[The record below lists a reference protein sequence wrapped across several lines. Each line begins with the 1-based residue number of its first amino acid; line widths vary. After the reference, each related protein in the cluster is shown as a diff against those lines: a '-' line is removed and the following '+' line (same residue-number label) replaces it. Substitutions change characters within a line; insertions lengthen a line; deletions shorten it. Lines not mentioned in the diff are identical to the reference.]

1 VKSSDAKAALA
12 TRAGLATRT
21 GIFPLPVGPAVA
33 CMMAAGI
40 LYWLGFPTKNMWPF
54 AFVTFVPFYLGLYRQ
69 TPRRA
74 LFLGLI
80 AGLVMTCLG
89 FYWLFEML
97 RTFSGFPKPLC
108 MLFVL
113 IINAYQGGRFA
124 LQGWLFARGQAR
136 GWSAPLVFGAS
147 FVASEL
153 LFPLLF
159 PWYFAACIHSF
170 PVLAQSADLGGPI
183 LVGLLLLVVN
193 VAIAEIA
200 VARLTGRPFPHQ
212 LVRAGAI
219 TLTIH
224 VAYGIVRM
232 AMIDKRMAESEAIK
246 VGYVQ
251 GNMGLFQKREDPGE
265 GLRRHKR
272 LTAELKAEGADL
284 VVWSESSVTFAVPE
298 PMYKPFMKARIAEQL
313 GMPAIFG
320 AVVYRTPKDKGDR
333 ERWFNTALV
342 SNEKGDITGRYDKQF
357 LLAFGEYLPFGD
369 TFPKLY
375 EISPNSG
382 RFSKGDSD
390 DSVVLELH
398 GKPHA
403 VTMLICYEDILTSF
417 TNRLVRKGNPELL
430 VNITND
436 AWFGDTSEPWEHLAL
451 AKFRA
456 IEHRRFLV
464 RSTNSGVSA
473 IVDAAGRTLVQSG
486 TFTAERGMTTVRLM
500 RSTTLYELVG
510 DAPWWIV
517 SLGSLVLAF
526 RRRRNGPVQNEK
538 PRQKGDNGELAA

>member
-1 VKSSDAKAALA
+1 MKSSSAKAD
-12 TRAGLATRT
+12 GLAAAK
-21 GIFPLPVGPAVA
+21 GIFPLPLAPALG
-33 CMMAAGI
+33 CMIATGV
-40 LYWLGFPTKNMWPF
+40 LYWLAFPTNNLWPF
-54 AFVTFVPFYLGLYRQ
+54 ALVTFVPFYLGLHRQ

-74 LFLGLI
+74 LFLGLL
-80 AGLVMTCLG
+80 AGLFMTCLG
-89 FYWLFEML
+89 FYWLLEML

-108 MLFVL
+108 MLFVV

-124 LQGWLFARGQAR
+124 LQAWLFARGQQR
-136 GWSAPLVFGAS
+136 GWNAPVVFGAA

-153 LFPLLF
+153 VFPLLF
-159 PWYFAACIHSF
+159 PWYFAACVHTF
-170 PVLAQSADLGGPI
+170 PALTQSADLGGPI
-183 LVGLLLLVVN
+183 LVGLLLVVVN
-193 VAIAEIA
+193 IALAELIIA
-200 VARLTGRPFPHQ
+200 RVTGRPLPHN
-212 LVRAGAI
+212 LVRIAAV
-219 TLTIH
+219 TLTLD
-224 VAYGIVRM
+224 VAYGLLRL
-232 AMIDKRMAESEAIK
+232 AMIDKRMAESEEIK

-313 GMPAIFG
+313 GVPAIFG
-320 AVVYRTPKDKGDR
+320 AVVYRTKDKGDR

-357 LLAFGEYLPFGD
+357 LLAFGEYLPFGE

-382 RFSKGDSD
+382 RFSPGTSD
-390 DSVVLELH
+390 DSVTLEIH

-403 VTMLICYEDILTSF
+403 VTMLVCYEDILTSF

-436 AWFGDTSEPWEHLAL
+436 AWFGDTTEPWEHLAL

-473 IVDAAGRTLVQSG
+473 IVDAAGRTLIQSG
-486 TFTAERGMTTVRLM
+486 TFKAERGMTKVRLM
-500 RSTTLYELVG
+500 RSTTLYELSG
-510 DAPWWIV
+510 DAPWWLASV
-517 SLGSLVLAF
+517 ASVVMAF
-526 RRRRNGPVQNEK
+526 RRRKPREGQENPAGPNA
-538 PRQKGDNGELAA
+538 RQKGDTGAVPA